1 MKLSPNGIK
10 TQQFKRVLRGYDIE
24 EVQAFLERV
33 ADETELLQAENE
45 TTLKQIEALKEK
57 IKQFRKIEMNLQDTL
72 TNTQESSSKS
82 IEAAK
87 KHSALMIKEAE
98 LKAAQIVEKA
108 KENTN
113 ELRDSILKL
122 REEKKLLL
130 AKIKAI
136 VDTQTEILSFNK
148 ERESG
153 VTSAPDKGV
162 KKVSDDINI
171 DDIVE
176 SIL

>member
-1 MKLSPNGIK
+1 MKLSPYGIK
-10 TQQFKRVLRGYDIE
+10 TQQFNRSLRGYDPE
-24 EVQAFLERV
+24 EVEAFLERL
-33 ADETELLQAENE
+33 ADEFDSVQNENASIK
-45 TTLKQIEALKEK
+45 KQLDSALEK
-57 IKQFRKIEMNLQDTL
+57 IKQYRKIEKNLQNTL
-72 TNTQESSSKS
+72 LNAQESSSKS
-82 IEAAK
+82 MESVK
-87 KHSALMIKEAE
+87 KQTALMIKEAE

-108 KENTN
+108 KESTN
-113 ELRDSILKL
+113 DLRDTILKL

-148 ERESG
+148 ESEKPAVAEPERKSG
-153 VTSAPDKGV
+153 SPG
-162 KKVSDDINI
+162 SDINI